1 MSEELFVSQS
11 APTLAGIKTGNLF
24 TAEFVNHEIAMDE
37 IRQLNVSLTPKGVR
51 VIPLRESKNRMLIY
65 VYRPNCLQVDFTNED
80 LLEMLRNLK
89 YPVSNPERCIVC
101 LAQRLRECEVFPH
114 EIGLFLGYPPE
125 DVKGFIENK
134 AQNYKIVGTWKVYGD
149 EREAEKR
156 FNRFRKCTADYC
168 MRMEKGSTLDMLAV
182 AL

>member
-149 EREAEKR
+149 EQTAMNLFEEY
-156 FNRFRKCTADYC
+156 RKCTEICYRKWKNGADV
-168 MRMEKGSTLDMLAV
+168 EQLTVSI
-182 AL
+182 

>member
-1 MSEELFVSQS
+1 
-11 APTLAGIKTGNLF
+11 
-24 TAEFVNHEIAMDE
+24 
-37 IRQLNVSLTPKGVR
+37 
-51 VIPLRESKNRMLIY
+51 
-65 VYRPNCLQVDFTNED
+65 
-80 LLEMLRNLK
+80 MLRNLK

-168 MRMEKGSTLDMLAV
+168 MRMEKGSTLDKLAV

>member
-125 DVKGFIENK
+125 DVKGLLRIRLRIIKLLEHGKYMGMKERRRNDLTGLEN
-134 AQNYKIVGTWKVYGD
+134 AQQI
-149 EREAEKR
+149 
-156 FNRFRKCTADYC
+156 TA
-168 MRMEKGSTLDMLAV
+168 
-182 AL
+182 

>member
-65 VYRPNCLQVDFTNED
+65 VQYGKH
-80 LLEMLRNLK
+80 LLRLFQPEHLISLRH
-89 YPVSNPERCIVC
+89 
-101 LAQRLRECEVFPH
+101 Q
-114 EIGLFLGYPPE
+114 
-125 DVKGFIENK
+125 
-134 AQNYKIVGTWKVYGD
+134 
-149 EREAEKR
+149 
-156 FNRFRKCTADYC
+156 
-168 MRMEKGSTLDMLAV
+168 
-182 AL
+182 